1 MKKNYLFKWFLIF
14 VLIILCID
22 LVFNFSAILEENF
35 DGNTED
41 ASRAWESS
49 DPTTHITPSNDQKI
63 QAIVS
68 KYSGKTI
75 NIEPIDGPPTKKVLI
90 HFYGSRALTMNDDG
104 TYSIGISDKNNIRQ
118 QWEIHAINTGVQY
131 DSFIPKSNKTMGK
144 DLEDVKY
151 PFYIVRSAH
160 KPDRALQYESGS
172 ILVRPLANYDSQKW
186 DISYTKID
194 STDAIRTHKYDPMS
208 ILSGDF
214 RTDPQIPSANE
225 YSVDTDKIK
234 INLNLD
240 NSTLGSILNKYEP
253 GNTQTGENTLPA
265 SNTDCDETKWLDRD
279 SVRSVCVGCDPD
291 SIDPVN

>member
-1 MKKNYLFKWFLIF
+1 MSQVRNYITLDSVINDY
-14 VLIILCID
+14 ID
-22 LVFNFSAILEENF
+22 ESEQSVHKYAKLYNIAVRGMEKLGLDFFYKIRTVKVAI
-35 DGNTED
+35 D
-41 ASRAWESS
+41 
-49 DPTTHITPSNDQKI
+49 TTNYTAQLPND
-63 QAIVS
+63 
-68 KYSGKTI
+68 Y
-75 NIEPIDGPPTKKVLI
+75 
-90 HFYGSRALTMNDDG
+90 
-104 TYSIGISDKNNIRQ
+104 
-118 QWEIHAINTGVQY
+118 
-131 DSFIPKSNKTMGK
+131 
-144 DLEDVKY
+144 
-151 PFYIVRSAH
+151 
-160 KPDRALQYESGS
+160 
-172 ILVRPLANYDSQKW
+172 
-186 DISYTKID
+186 ISYTKID